1 MDPLRQAWCRAYQT
15 GFRAALPIMPY
26 REPFILESTDDIA
39 ALCNVLG
46 IDSIIIVTDEGIS
59 KLGLCDRT
67 IEFCNAAGVR
77 VTFYDKVVPNPTIDN
92 VEEVRQLYLENGC
105 QALVGFGGG
114 SSMDCAKGAAARI
127 AKPNQPVEKMAGVLK
142 VLAKVPPL
150 IAVPTTAGTGS
161 EVTLAAVITDSQTHH
176 KFPIND
182 FCLIPKYAVHDY
194 RLTTGLPKHITST
207 TGMDA
212 LTHAVEAYIGRS
224 TTKYTRAMA
233 EEAVVLVHRYLKRA
247 YDDGNDAEA
256 RQKML
261 HAAYCA
267 GIAFT
272 QSYVGYVHGLAH
284 ALGGQYGTPHGLANA
299 VILPHMLRAYGESAE
314 VPLAKL
320 AHLIGLGGG
329 MTQGG
334 AANAFIEW
342 IDEMNASMGIPKY
355 IEGIEERDIP
365 RMALNAD
372 AESNPLYPVPKL
384 MDADELAEMYRVV
397 GNLPGAQVPQQ
408 DA

>member
-1 MDPLRQAWCRAYQT
+1 MDPIRQAWCRAYQT
-15 GFRAALPIMPY
+15 AFRAALPVMPY
-26 REPFILESTDDIA
+26 REPYILESTDDIA

-59 KLGLCDRT
+59 KLGLCNKT
-67 IEFCNAAGVR
+67 IEFCEAAGVR

-92 VEEVRQLYLENGC
+92 GEEVRRLYYENGC

-142 VLAKVPPL
+142 VLAKTPTL

-161 EVTLAAVITDSQTHH
+161 EVTLAAVITDARTHH

-182 FCLIPKYAVHDY
+182 FCLIPDYAVHDY

-224 TTKYTRAMA
+224 TTAYTRGMA
-233 EEAVVLVHRYLKRA
+233 EEAVVLIHRYLKRA

-256 RQKML
+256 RQNML
-261 HAAYCA
+261 RAAYCA

-272 QSYVGYVHGLAH
+272 ESYVGYVHGLAH

-299 VILPHMLRAYGESAE
+299 VILPHMLRAYGFTCYPA
-314 VPLAKL
+314 LAKL
-320 AHLIGLGGG
+320 ARLIGIGQN
-329 MTQGG
+329 MPDDI
-334 AANAFIEW
+334 AATEFIVW
-342 IDEMNASMGIPKY
+342 IDEMNESMGIPKY
-355 IEGIEERDIP
+355 IDGIEERDIP
-365 RMALNAD
+365 KMAMNAD

-384 MDADELAEMYRVV
+384 MDADELADMFRVV
-397 GNLPGAQVPQQ
+397 GNLA
-408 DA
+408 

>member
-1 MDPLRQAWCRAYQT
+1 MDPIRQAWCRAYQT
-15 GFRAALPIMPY
+15 AFRAALPVMPY
-26 REPFILESTDDIA
+26 REPYILDSTDDIA

-59 KLGLCDRT
+59 KLGLCNKT
-67 IEFCNAAGVR
+67 IEFCEAAGVR

-92 VEEVRQLYLENGC
+92 VEEVRRLYYENGC

-142 VLAKVPPL
+142 VLAKTPTL

-161 EVTLAAVITDSQTHH
+161 EVTLAAVITDARTHH

-182 FCLIPKYAVHDY
+182 FCLIPDYAVHDY

-224 TTKYTRAMA
+224 TTAYTRGMA
-233 EEAVVLVHRYLKRA
+233 EEAVVLIHRYLKRA

-256 RQKML
+256 RQNML
-261 HAAYCA
+261 RAAYCA

-272 QSYVGYVHGLAH
+272 ESYVGYVHGLAH

-299 VILPHMLRAYGESAE
+299 VILPHMLRAYGFTCYPA
-314 VPLAKL
+314 LAKL
-320 AHLIGLGGG
+320 ARLIGIGQN
-329 MTQGG
+329 MPDDI
-334 AANAFIEW
+334 AATEFIVW
-342 IDEMNASMGIPKY
+342 IDEMNESMGIPKY
-355 IEGIEERDIP
+355 IDGIEERDIP
-365 RMALNAD
+365 KMAMNAD

-384 MDADELAEMYRVV
+384 MDADELADMFRVV
-397 GNLPGAQVPQQ
+397 GNLA
-408 DA
+408 

>member
-1 MDPLRQAWCRAYQT
+1 MNPVREAWCRAYQAA
-15 GFRAALPIMPY
+15 FRAAIPLMPY

-39 ALCNVLG
+39 ALCTVIG
-46 IDSIIIVTDEGIS
+46 IDSIIIVTDEMIS
-59 KLGLCDRT
+59 KLGLVDRT
-67 IEFCNAAGVR
+67 IEFCKAAGIKTVL
-77 VTFYDKVVPNPTIDN
+77 YDKTIPNPTIDN
-92 VEEVRQLYLENGC
+92 VEEVRKLYLENGC

-142 VLAKVPPL
+142 VLAKVPTL

-161 EVTLAAVITDSQTHH
+161 EVTVAAVITDAKTHH

-182 FCLIPKYAVHDY
+182 FCLIPRYAVHDH

-207 TGMDA
+207 TGMDT
-212 LTHAVEAYIGRS
+212 LTHAVEAYIGQS

-233 EEAVVLVHRYLKRA
+233 EEAVLLVHDYLKRA

-261 HAAYCA
+261 RAAYCG

-299 VILPHMLRAYGESAE
+299 VILPHMLRAYGEACHAS
-314 VPLAKL
+314 LAKL
-320 AHLIGLGGG
+320 ARLIQLAGES
-329 MTQGG
+329 TPDAQ
-334 AANAFIEW
+334 AAKSFIAW
-342 IDEMNASMGIPKY
+342 VDYMNESMEIPKY
-355 IEGIEERDIP
+355 ISGIEERDIP
-365 RMALNAD
+365 QLAIHAD

-384 MDADELAEMYRVV
+384 MDVDELAEMFRVV
-397 GNLPGAQVPQQ
+397 GNLA
-408 DA
+408 